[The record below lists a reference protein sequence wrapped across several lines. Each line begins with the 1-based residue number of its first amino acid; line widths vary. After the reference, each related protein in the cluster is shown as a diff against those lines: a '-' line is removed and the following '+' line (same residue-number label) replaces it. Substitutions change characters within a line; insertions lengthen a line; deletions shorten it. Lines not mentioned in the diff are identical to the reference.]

1 MITGKYSTG
10 TYRSYRAV
18 ADSTRAR
25 QLADT
30 SSPFSIEVRF
40 LGGLKPS
47 HENAFSR
54 AADRWTN
61 VIVGDLDT
69 AVVGD
74 DVIDDLLIEAEGVAI
89 DGVGNVLGQAGPTDF
104 RDVDTVA
111 GALLRAKGVMRF
123 DSDDLDQMEV
133 DGTLVDVITHEMGHV
148 LGIGTVWAD
157 FDLLKNPGTSNPTF
171 TGRGASAEFGKL
183 LGAGQAIPVP
193 VANVGGP
200 GSRDSHWRESV
211 FRNELMSPSIAAA
224 GNPLSRLT
232 AASLGDLG
240 YQVDVDAAEPYDLPD
255 LLAAATSGESLVR
268 EGLVNGGIVLPVI
281 PSRTPAG
288 RP

>member
-1 MITGKYSTG
+1 MGKYSTG
-10 TYRSYRAV
+10 THRSYRAV
-18 ADSTRAR
+18 ADATRAR

-30 SSPFSIEVRF
+30 TSPFSIEVRF
-40 LGGLKPS
+40 LGGLTNS
-47 HENAFSR
+47 QEDAFAR
-54 AADRWTN
+54 AADRWAN

-74 DVIDDLLIEAEGVAI
+74 DVIDDLLVEAEGVVI
-89 DGVGNVLGQAGPTDF
+89 DGVGNVLGMAGPTDF
-104 RDVDTVA
+104 RDASAVA
-111 GALLRAKGVMRF
+111 GALLPAKGVMRF
-123 DSDDLDQMEV
+123 DSADLAQMET
-133 DGTLVDVITHEMGHV
+133 DDTLVDVITHEMGHV
-148 LGIGTVWAD
+148 LGIGTVWTD
-157 FDLLKNPGTSNPTF
+157 FDLLHGAGTSNPTF
-171 TGRGASAEFGKL
+171 TGPGAAAEFGKL
-183 LGAGQAIPVP
+183 LGAGEAVPVP

-232 AASLGDLG
+232 AASLEDLG
-240 YQVDVDAAEPYDLPD
+240 YLVDVDAAEPYDLPD
-255 LLAAATSGESLVR
+255 LLADASSGASLVP